1 MKSANKNGLTLIE
14 VIVSMAILGMIVLI
28 ILPVLT
34 NTMNYSILSGRKT
47 TSTYGSLSK
56 IEDIKGW
63 TLSETITSKE
73 GLITR
78 LEMDGFL
85 EEEGVYRKVEGTI
98 VYELRFIFIDEKEA
112 IHLLA
117 KERETVINEFY
128 YILYYRN

>member
-1 MKSANKNGLTLIE
+1 MKSANNNGLTLIE

-34 NTMNYSILSGRKT
+34 NTMNYSILSGQKT

-85 EEEGVYRKVEGTI
+85 EEEGVYRKVEGAI
-98 VYELRFIFIDEKEA
+98 VYELRFILIDGKEA
-112 IHLLA
+112 IHLVA